1 MIGTHVSVS
10 LSPTYVSRSHSG
22 GVYVLYVYL
31 SRSADH
37 TIFRRVKQ
45 TEKFFEMPEQ
55 MYDCDF
61 FILLS
66 SISHHWIPL
75 TIRAFVRHFIRNYN
89 SPVKMSIIQ
98 IHFLHIFII
107 YFFSH
112 FYNLW
117 HSRNSHQIWICWHI
131 KWVPFCERF
140 GRALGINASSHFFVP
155 NLAVDRV
162 HLWEK
167 YTPTTGM
174 KREQEPNGANRSFL
188 YVWIAM

>member
-89 SPVKMSIIQ
+89 SPVKMSIIFYT
-98 IHFLHIFII
+98 FLLFIFFLTFII
-107 YFFSH
+107 YGTAEIHIRYEYVGILNGFHFARDFVVLLASMRPHTFS
-112 FYNLW
+112 Y
-117 HSRNSHQIWICWHI
+117 QI
-131 KWVPFCERF
+131 
-140 GRALGINASSHFFVP
+140 
-155 NLAVDRV
+155 
-162 HLWEK
+162 
-167 YTPTTGM
+167 
-174 KREQEPNGANRSFL
+174 
-188 YVWIAM
+188 